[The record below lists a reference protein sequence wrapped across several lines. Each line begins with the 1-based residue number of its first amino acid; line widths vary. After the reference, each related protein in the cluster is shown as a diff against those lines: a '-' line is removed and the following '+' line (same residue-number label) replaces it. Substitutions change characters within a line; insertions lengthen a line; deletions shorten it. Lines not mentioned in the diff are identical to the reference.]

1 MSNEKIE
8 FSKEERAA
16 LIKSIQGYFRD
27 ELDQELGQFP
37 AGFLLDFFTEEI
49 GPHYYNRGLLD
60 AQAAVEV
67 RVDSI
72 VEAIDG
78 LMKSAPSLR

>member
-8 FSKEERAA
+8 FSKDERTA

-60 AQAAVEV
+60 AQAALEV

-78 LMKSAPSLR
+78 LTKSAPPLR

>member
-16 LIKSIQGYFRD
+16 LIRNIQGYFRD

-72 VEAIDG
+72 VEAIDA
-78 LMKSAPSLR
+78 LTKSVPPLR